1 MSAYETF
8 REDIPEFIRG
18 RLNAERAAA
27 LLKAA
32 EDDEVLRAAIE
43 SERSLE
49 RWLDYYEVAE
59 PAGLE
64 GRFWRRFHEEK
75 VVAGRRSLWL
85 LKLAGPLAAA
95 VLIAVGVIL
104 FINDEETPPPDPNP
118 ITVGNT
124 DDSLEVTWDD
134 VEFDILSGVPTE
146 PDARGD
152 KLDAEALAT
161 MRALDN
167 PAFLALDDLA
177 QPEDLAVIE
186 DFDVL
191 KQIAEEE

>member
-1 MSAYETF
+1 MSYEKY

-18 RLNAERAAA
+18 RLDAERAAE

-32 EDDEVLRAAIE
+32 EDDAVLRAAIE

-49 RWLDYYEVAE
+49 RWLDYYEVTE

-104 FINDEETPPPDPNP
+104 FVNDEETPTPDPTP
-118 ITVGNT
+118 VAEA
-124 DDSLEVTWDD
+124 DDASLEVTWDD
-134 VEFDILSGVPTE
+134 VEFDVLSGVPTE

-167 PAFLALDDLA
+167 SAFLPLDDLS

-186 DFDVL
+186 DFEL
-191 KQIAEEE
+191 LTQIAEEE

>member
-1 MSAYETF
+1 MSYEKY

-18 RLNAERAAA
+18 RLDTVRAAE

-43 SERSLE
+43 QERTLE

-64 GRFWRRFHEEK
+64 ARFWSRFHEEK
-75 VVAGRRSLWL
+75 VVGGKRSLWL

-104 FINDEETPPPDPNP
+104 FVNDEETATLDPTP
-118 ITVGNT
+118 VAEVDET
-124 DDSLEVTWDD
+124 SLEVTWDD
-134 VEFDILSGVPTE
+134 VEFDVLSGVPTA
-146 PDARGD
+146 PDGRGD
-152 KLDAEALAT
+152 VLDAEALAT

-167 PAFLALDDLA
+167 SAFLPLDDLA

-186 DFDVL
+186 DFEL
-191 KQIAEEE
+191 LTQIAEEE